1 MTTENHHINV
11 LIVDDH
17 PFFRQGLKTVLES
30 IDNLTITGEAEN
42 GKTALLMVE
51 TLKPD
56 MIFLDLSM
64 PEINGFQVLEQLQDF
79 PDLKKIIM
87 TSFND
92 TVYMKKAF
100 ELGASGFI
108 LKDNGQAEMASC
120 VQLVMAGGQYISPS
134 IQANKKGHNT
144 LIMDDAKELIDAL
157 TKTELKVMSY
167 LGNFM
172 TSKEIANKMFISY
185 RTVQNHRRNIK
196 QKLELSGMHQLTRMA
211 QQYQDEINNYLE
223 QNQDS

>member
-1 MTTENHHINV
+1 MNTENHHINV

-51 TLKPD
+51 TLQPD

-64 PEINGFQVLEQLQDF
+64 PEINGFQVLEQLQGY

-134 IQANKKGHNT
+134 IQTNKKSHNT
-144 LIMDDAKELIDAL
+144 LIMDDAKSID
-157 TKTELKVMSY
+157 
-167 LGNFM
+167 
-172 TSKEIANKMFISY
+172 
-185 RTVQNHRRNIK
+185 
-196 QKLELSGMHQLTRMA
+196 
-211 QQYQDEINNYLE
+211 
-223 QNQDS
+223 